1 MKGMSRMPSY
11 IIEGGRRL
19 EGEVD
24 VSGSKNASLPILAS
38 SILNSG
44 TTKLYNVPEI
54 RDTRITQEILKFLGC
69 KVKKNKGKVE
79 VNSKNITKKEIPE
92 HLMHQMRSTVILAGA
107 ILGRFK
113 EVKFSYPGGCD
124 IGARPIDLHLKSFEK
139 LGVNITENAG
149 FIVCKC
155 DKIIGANID
164 LDFPSV
170 GATEN
175 IILASV
181 YAEGVTNISNAAMEP
196 EIVDLANCLNSMGA
210 KIEGAG
216 TSNVKITGV
225 KNLKSISYKIM
236 PDRIEAGSLL
246 CMTAVTGGKI
256 KLNNC
261 RPEHII
267 PVLNKLEESGCL
279 VDKKDNSV
287 ILVAPKKLKAVDIK
301 TMPYPGFPT
310 DMQSVFGAM
319 LTLSRGTSVIVEN
332 IFENRYKYMA
342 ELKKMGAKIT
352 IEGKTAIIKGVRR
365 LSGAKVVSTDLRGGA
380 ALVTAAL
387 AAKGKTEVTDVEYI
401 LRGYERLDEK
411 LRKLGANI
419 SLKEGD

>member
-1 MKGMSRMPSY
+1 MPSY

-139 LGVNITENAG
+139 LGINITENAG

-246 CMTAVTGGKI
+246 CMTAITGGKI

-319 LTLSRGTSVIVEN
+319 LTIAKGTSVIVEN

>member
-1 MKGMSRMPSY
+1 MPSY
-11 IIEGGRRL
+11 IIEGGKRL
-19 EGEVD
+19 EGEVS

-38 SILNSG
+38 TILNAG

-54 RDTRITQEILKFLGC
+54 RDTKITQEILKFLGC
-69 KVKKNKGKVE
+69 KVKKNKGKIE
-79 VNSKNITKKEIPE
+79 IDSKEMNKKEIPE

-113 EVKFSYPGGCD
+113 EVTFSYPGGCD

-139 LGVNITENAG
+139 LGINIVENAG
-149 FIVCKC
+149 FIICKC

-181 YAEGVTNISNAAMEP
+181 YAEGITNITNAAMEP
-196 EIVDLANCLNSMGA
+196 EIVDLCNCLNKMGA

-216 TSNVKITGV
+216 TSNIKIIGV
-225 KNLKSISYKIM
+225 EKLKDISYNIM

-246 CMTAVTGGKI
+246 CMVAITGGKL
-256 KLNNC
+256 KLNNV
-261 RPEHII
+261 II
-267 PVLNKLEESGCL
+267 DNISPIINKLEEAGCKIL
-279 VDKKDNSV
+279 KEKNS
-287 ILVAPKKLKAVDIK
+287 IYMEAPKKLKSVDIK

-310 DMQSVFGAM
+310 DMQSVFASM
-319 LTLSRGTSVIVEN
+319 LTMAKGTSVIVEN
-332 IFENRYKYMA
+332 IFENRYKYMS
-342 ELKKMGAKIT
+342 ELKKMGAKVT
-352 IEGKTAIIKGVRR
+352 VEGKTAIVKGVRK
-365 LSGAKVVSTDLRGGA
+365 LSGARVFSTDLRGGA

-387 AAKGKTEVTDVEYI
+387 AAKGKTEVLNIEYI
-401 LRGYERLDEK
+401 LRGYEGLDKK
-411 LRKLGANI
+411 LKMLGANI
-419 SLKEGD
+419 TLKEGE